1 MAKFEKTNYESNP
14 NDEIRKSAERCRS
27 CRWASLLLRQS
38 FALRHLNNLVCLVVH
53 SWLSNENRN
62 LWKA

>member
-1 MAKFEKTNYESNP
+1 MMKFE
-14 NDEIRKSAERCRS
+14 RVRS
-27 CRWASLLLRQS
+27 GLALVGGASLLLRQS